1 MNSTNKQPDRA
12 ELVSRYW
19 SGALALLLGVS
30 YRLWLPGAWTQS
42 EFYPAVPLFGVP
54 SWLGTF
60 VTVSL
65 MPLLMV
71 GCGVVFFSGRNG
83 MLRRTGWLAIAVML
97 LLGFATDQHRLQP
110 WAYQSF
116 LYACLFVL
124 LPSSLWLTALRVLMI
139 SVYLYSSIGK
149 FDFQFLHTVGQ
160 DFLGTVTR
168 WTPVDISQW
177 DHRTRLI
184 AAGGFP
190 AVELLLAILL
200 VFPRTRR
207 GGGVLAIT
215 MHFGLIVI
223 LSPWG
228 MHHSLGVLC
237 WNAVLAGQAY
247 LLFVM
252 PEHAKPDE
260 VHGTTQRDESMAGR
274 SVRVMLASVIVLA
287 AVVLPL
293 TERRGRYDQA
303 NWRWDHWLSWA
314 LYSPHNSRVSVEVHR
329 RVIAEMPLGLRDA
342 LRDGDDQDAWREF
355 DLGALSLQ
363 ARGVPVLPQ
372 ARYQLKLAIA
382 IAEQQGWSHEIRGV
396 LRSCSDRWD
405 GTREEEWMN
414 QLDAMRNVVAKYW

>member
-1 MNSTNKQPDRA
+1 MNSPNKQPDRA

-19 SGALALLLGVS
+19 SVALALLLGVS
-30 YRLWLPGAWTQS
+30 YRLWLPGTWTQS
-42 EFYPAVPLFGVP
+42 EYYPAVPLLGVS

-65 MPLLMV
+65 MPLLVV
-71 GCGVVFFSGRNG
+71 GCGVVYFSGRNG
-83 MLRRTGWLAIAVML
+83 TLRRTGWFTIAVML

-124 LPSSLWLTALRVLMI
+124 LPPSLWVGALRVLTI

-160 DFLGTVTR
+160 DFLGAVTR
-168 WTPVDISQW
+168 CAPVDISLW

-207 GGGVLAIT
+207 GGGMLAIM

-237 WNAVLAGQAY
+237 WNAILAGQAY
-247 LLFVM
+247 LLFIM
-252 PEHAKPDE
+252 PEDGKPDE
-260 VHGTTQRDESMAGR
+260 VHGTPRGDELMAGR
-274 SVRVMLASVIVLA
+274 SIRVLLASVIVLA

-303 NWRWDHWLSWA
+303 NWHWDHWLSWA
-314 LYSPHNSRVSVEVHR
+314 LYSPHNSRVSVQVHR
-329 RVIAEMPLGLRDA
+329 SVIADLPPGLRDA
-342 LRDGDDQDAWREF
+342 FGEDDDQEAWREF
-355 DLGALSLQ
+355 DLGALSLRS
-363 ARGVPVLPQ
+363 RGVPVLPQ

-382 IAEQQGWSHEIRGV
+382 IAEQQGWTHEIRGV
-396 LRSCSDRWD
+396 QRSSSDRWD

-414 QLDAMRNVVAKYW
+414 QIGAMRNVAVKYW